1 MKKPLIYVQEPNAL
15 KNWLS
20 ACETESTV
28 LYSLD
33 DLEAQYSPQTHLL
46 LVQITAKS
54 PVNQIITLA
63 GIYDTIACANEPSD
77 SEGLFLFQNGIKG
90 YINTFATIER
100 IQQAVDTVQ
109 SGNVWLGQSVM
120 QIMIQALSP
129 SKVENDGW
137 KDLLTQRELETTELV
152 LQSQSNKAIAKELSI
167 TERTVK
173 AHLHNIFEK
182 FAVNDRL
189 SLVLRIKNWQ

>member
-20 ACETESTV
+20 ACNADATV
-28 LYSLD
+28 LYNLD
-33 DLEAQYSPQTHLL
+33 DLESQYNPQNHIL
-46 LVQITAKS
+46 LVQITANS
-54 PVNQIITLA
+54 SVEQIIALTS
-63 GIYDTIACANEPSD
+63 IYDTIACVNEPND
-77 SEGLFLFQNGIKG
+77 REGLFLFQNGIKG

-100 IQQAVDTVQ
+100 IQQAVDAVQ
-109 SGNVWLGQSVM
+109 NGNVWLGQSIM
-120 QIMIQALSP
+120 QIMIQTLSP
-129 SKVENDGW
+129 KDVKNDQW
-137 KDLLTQRELETTELV
+137 KELLTQRELQTTELV
-152 LQSQSNKAIAKELSI
+152 LQSKTNKEIAKELSI

-189 SLVLRIKNWQ
+189 SLVLKIKNWQ